1 MDRQAFGSFLTYALM
16 LTLIGSIFSV
26 ALTVQPARASHSN
39 ILLDEDIIDIK
50 YDPGERIT
58 ISGSIDDVDSSE
70 DIVNL
75 SVTGPGTSDD
85 DDQEHDDGD
94 FEFEYNIEDDA
105 DDGIYTIEVEYD
117 GDSVF
122 SYFLIDEDNDDV
134 EVDLDNDVYS
144 PGDTVEV
151 SGNNVDPQTGEDELQ
166 ITIED
171 PDGNDDYSTDTD
183 LDGDSYSQDI
193 DLENDAVHG
202 KYAVT
207 VEYAGDEGYAIF
219 EVLDE
224 DSGGSDDPITIELND
239 TTYQPGDNVVI
250 SGEVD
255 HIEQGQ
261 EVFVTVE
268 DDAGDEVFNDSDEPT
283 SGRDYEFEFDLDDD
297 ADPGIYE
304 VKVEYDGDEE
314 TKTFSVST
322 SGGSTGGGGSGS
334 GSDSG
339 LTGRLS
345 KTSLL
350 AGETVTVTGVVPKI
364 IADQPVNIVV
374 LKPDGRSA
382 GVYYYPEP
390 SSDKSYTATLRLPST
405 LEEDEDYTV
414 VVGYDN
420 KEVRLNFDVTGKTSG
435 SGGAVSV
442 QVDRT
447 SYAVGS
453 TVRITG
459 EIADDT
465 FVPGLMIALQVY
477 NPDKALYRTDP
488 IEPEDDGTFSYS
500 MPVGGPLG
508 VSGKWVVKVTYNSQ
522 IAETGFDL
530 SGGVPSKPR
539 FDLKFEDQTFPIEYE
554 SDGAVRS
561 MYVRPAEK
569 TLVVAIDGEEEGE
582 LTIKLPR
589 QVIDAVQSGSDIKFI
604 VSILDTDTGTEKLVE
619 VSESLTSSDSRTLV
633 ISYDQGTD
641 LIEIQGTTIVPEF
654 GAIAAIA
661 LAIAVF
667 GMLAVSRFS
676 ARLSMFR
683 SW

>member
-1 MDRQAFGSFLTYALM
+1 MDRRAFGSFLTYALM

-94 FEFEYNIEDDA
+94 FEFEYDIEDDA

-239 TTYQPGDNVVI
+239 TTYQPGDSVVI

-334 GSDSG
+334 DSG

-350 AGETVTVTGVVPKI
+350 AGETITVTGVVPKI

-390 SSDKSYTATLRLPST
+390 SSDKSYTATLRLPPT

-420 KEVRLNFDVTGKTSG
+420 KEVRLNFDVTGKTTG

-442 QVDRT
+442 QVDKT
-447 SYAVGS
+447 SYIVGS
-453 TVRITG
+453 TVKITG

-465 FVPGLMIALQVY
+465 FVPGLKIALQVY

-488 IEPEDDGTFSYS
+488 ISPEDDGTFSYS

-522 IAETGFDL
+522 TAETGFDL
-530 SGGVPSKPR
+530 SGGVASKPR

-554 SDGAVRS
+554 SDGDVRS
-561 MYVRPAEK
+561 MYVRPTEK
-569 TLVVAIDGEEEGE
+569 TLVVAIDGAEEGE

-589 QVIDAVQSGSDIKFI
+589 EVIDAVQSGSDIKFV
-604 VSILDTDTGTEKLVE
+604 VSILDTDTGDEKLVE
-619 VSESLTSSDSRTLV
+619 VMESLTSSDSRTLV
-633 ISYDQGTD
+633 IGYDQGTD

-654 GAIAAIA
+654 GAIAGIVM
-661 LAIAVF
+661 AIAVF
-667 GMLAVSRFS
+667 GMIAITSRFS
-676 ARLSMFR
+676 GRFNTFR
-683 SW
+683 FW